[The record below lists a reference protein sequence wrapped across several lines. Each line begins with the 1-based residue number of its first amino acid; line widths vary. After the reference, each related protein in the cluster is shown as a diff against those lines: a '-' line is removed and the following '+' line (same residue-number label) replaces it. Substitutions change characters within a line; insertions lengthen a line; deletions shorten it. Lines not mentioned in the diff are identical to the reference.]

1 MQGAGGVKLELRS
14 ADALLNPYFALAL
27 LIRAGLKGIRENRSA
42 PDESAK
48 LPSTLSDAV
57 RAARES
63 SFVKEVLP
71 EALICTYLDLQE
83 QVIAEAIRNV
93 GDYREKLFRL
103 A

>member
-1 MQGAGGVKLELRS
+1 M
-14 ADALLNPYFALAL
+14 
-27 LIRAGLKGIRENRSA
+27 RENRSA

-57 RAARES
+57 RTARES
-63 SFVKEVLP
+63 AFVKEVLP

>member
-1 MQGAGGVKLELRS
+1 MRALNCPPHCPTRCGLR
-14 ADALLNPYFALAL
+14 
-27 LIRAGLKGIRENRSA
+27 
-42 PDESAK
+42 
-48 LPSTLSDAV
+48 
-57 RAARES
+57 RES